1 MRTKKNTR
9 YLTYDK
15 EAASRRHGRNAF
27 LAEKEKGPKDRNKT
41 TKFTSIEGSTWLAH
55 QVKASYQVVCE
66 LVMPRY

>member
-15 EAASRRHGRNAF
+15 EAASRRHWRNTF
-27 LAEKEKGPKDRNKT
+27 LAEKEQGPKDRNKAI
-41 TKFTSIEGSTWLAH
+41 KFTSIEGSTWLAH
-55 QVKASYQVVCE
+55 QVKVSYQVARE

>member
-15 EAASRRHGRNAF
+15 EAASRRHGHNAF

-55 QVKASYQVVCE
+55 QVVCE
-66 LVMPRY
+66 LVMSRY

>member
-27 LAEKEKGPKDRNKT
+27 LAEKGPKDRNKT
-41 TKFTSIEGSTWLAH
+41 TKFTGIEGSTWLAH
-55 QVKASYQVVCE
+55 QVVCE